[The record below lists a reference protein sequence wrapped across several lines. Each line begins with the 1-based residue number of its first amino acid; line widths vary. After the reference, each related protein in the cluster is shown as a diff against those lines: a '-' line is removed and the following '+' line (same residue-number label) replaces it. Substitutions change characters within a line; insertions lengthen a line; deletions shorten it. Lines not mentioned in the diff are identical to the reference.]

1 MKPINAMTRNPFFL
15 TLLTAGTLSLTA
27 FAPDNRVQ
35 DGRDTPYQTKT
46 FSGNISNVKAETSG
60 GSLTVEGGSGS
71 GAKVEMFVRP
81 NNWNGRNELD
91 KAEIEER
98 LKDYDITIAQEG
110 STLVATAKRRNGN
123 NGDWKRS
130 LSISF
135 VFHTPRR
142 VSSDLRTSGGS
153 IHLTALTGNQ
163 RFRTSG
169 GSLNVDDVQGS
180 LSGQT
185 SGGSI
190 HMDRCQQTERDGGL
204 DLQTSGGSIDARA
217 SSGKMRLH
225 TSGGSINLDDL
236 KGDIDAQTSGGSVR
250 GNHLD
255 GDIVASTSG
264 GSVRLSDIAGS
275 IDANTSAGSI
285 DVSLTELGKYVKLS
299 TSVGSVN
306 VKMPLNKGLTLN
318 LSGNRVNL
326 PSLRGF
332 DGDIQKDRVRGKLN
346 GGGIPVDISASVGS
360 VSIN

>member
-1 MKPINAMTRNPFFL
+1 MTRNIFVL
-15 TLLTAGTLSLTA
+15 TCLTAGALSITA
-27 FAPDNRVQ
+27 FTPTNSI
-35 DGRDTPYQTKT
+35 RDDRETPYQTKT

-81 NNWNGRNELD
+81 NNWNGRDNVD
-91 KAEIEER
+91 KAEIEDR
-98 LKDYDITIAQEG
+98 LKDYDIIIAQEG
-110 STLVATAKRRNGN
+110 STLVASAKRRSN
-123 NGDWKRS
+123 NNNDRATDRWKRS

-135 VFHTPRR
+135 VFHTPHR
-142 VSSDLRTSGGS
+142 VASDLRTSGGS

-180 LSGQT
+180 LNGQT

-190 HMDRCQQTERDGGL
+190 HMDRCQQTERDGGI

-225 TSGGSINLDDL
+225 TSGGSINLNDL
-236 KGDIDAQTSGGSVR
+236 KGDVDAQTSGGSVR

-255 GDIVASTSG
+255 GDIIANTSG
-264 GSVRLSDIAGS
+264 GSVRLSDVAGS
-275 IDANTSAGSI
+275 VDAHTSAGSI

-299 TSVGSVN
+299 TSVGSVS

-346 GGGIPVDISASVGS
+346 GGGIPVDISANVGS